1 MISNVLNLCRR
12 MSSSK
17 SFSSLHRS
25 SSQARSSV
33 SPPNSGYIS
42 DGRKSSGS
50 VKISLSS
57 LKYGAEDNSSLT
69 QKYCRKASVESWD
82 GSQPRQG
89 KKKSVSSVYIG

>member
-57 LKYGAEDNSSLT
+57 LKYGGTEDNSSLT
-69 QKYCRKASVESWD
+69 QKS
-82 GSQPRQG
+82 P
-89 KKKSVSSVYIG
+89 IL